1 MFGSD
6 LMWFIAGIP
15 GILIAMVV
23 HEYSHAR
30 VAVAMGDM
38 TPRLMGRLTLNPT
51 AHIDPIGL
59 LMLFIVHFGW
69 AKPVMVNPRNFRDMR
84 KGEILVALAGP
95 ASNLVVAFLTIVFM
109 LLYARLGLPTTD
121 GFFTVMDYLVII
133 NINFALF
140 NILPLPPLDGSRVL
154 MTLLPGR
161 WAYEIM
167 RLERY
172 TFIILIA
179 LFVIGPFGKLLA
191 MASLKIRWLMVHFMA
206 LFF

>member
-38 TPRLMGRLTLNPT
+38 TPRLMGRLTLNPK

-154 MTLLPGR
+154 MTVLPGR

>member
-38 TPRLMGRLTLNPT
+38 TPRLMGRLTLNPK

-59 LMLFIVHFGW
+59 LTLFLVHFGW
-69 AKPVMVNPRNFRDMR
+69 AKPVMINPRNFRDMR
-84 KGEILVALAGP
+84 KGEVLVALAGP
-95 ASNLVVAFLTIVFM
+95 ASNLVIAFLAM
-109 LLYARLGLPTTD
+109 LFFAVYARLGLPVSQ
-121 GFFTVMDYLVII
+121 GFYTVMQLLALI
-133 NINFALF
+133 NVNFAVF
-140 NILPLPPLDGSRVL
+140 NMIPLPPLDGSRVL
-154 MTLLPGR
+154 MAFLPGR
-161 WAYEIM
+161 WAYELM

-172 TFIILIA
+172 TFIILI
-179 LFVIGPFGKLLA
+179 LLIMVGPFARLLGA
-191 MASLKIRWLMVHFMA
+191 VSWA
-206 LFF
+206 LYSTLAAIVGLLI

>member
-38 TPRLMGRLTLNPT
+38 TPRLMGRLTLNPK

-69 AKPVMVNPRNFRDMR
+69 AKPVMVNPRNVRDMR

-121 GFFTVMDYLVII
+121 GFFAVMDYLVII

-140 NILPLPPLDGSRVL
+140 NILPLPPLAGSRVL

-191 MASLKIRWLMVHFMA
+191 MASWKIRWLMVHFMA

>member
-38 TPRLMGRLTLNPT
+38 TPRLMGRLTLNPK

-154 MTLLPGR
+154 MTVLPGR

-191 MASLKIRWLMVHFMA
+191 MASWKIRWLMVYFMA

>member
-38 TPRLMGRLTLNPT
+38 TPRLMGRLTLNPK

>member
-23 HEYSHAR
+23 HEYSHAC

-38 TPRLMGRLTLNPT
+38 TPRLMGRLTLNPK

-154 MTLLPGR
+154 MTVLPGR

-191 MASLKIRWLMVHFMA
+191 MASWKIRWLMVHFMA